1 MFSLKAIKQ
10 LRENK
15 INAELYPDTAKM
27 KKQMNYANKRKV
39 PFVVLVGEQ
48 EMNSNTYTLKNMVSG
63 IQEALN
69 LKDLINHIK

>member
-27 KKQMNYANKRKV
+27 KKQMNYANKRAI
-39 PFVVLVGEQ
+39 PFVVIVGWNEIENNKFSVKNMQSGEQ
-48 EMNSNTYTLKNMVSG
+48 QDCSLEELIK
-63 IQEALN
+63 IAL
-69 LKDLINHIK
+69 